1 MNRNEKALIRMV
13 DVQLL
18 LRERHSK
25 AEISRRLGVSYET
38 IRRHINDYE
47 QNERLARQAICDS
60 LLWVGI
66 QVERGNL
73 KRLEGREKTH
83 AILSLIYKTGDSQ
96 DDDFQDDSQRAL
108 RAAFK
113 KATGD
118 RAGNRP

>member
-25 AEISRRLGVSYET
+25 AEISRQLGVSYET
-38 IRRHINDYE
+38 IRRHINDYH
-47 QNERLARQAICDS
+47 QNERLAQQAIRDS

-73 KRLEGREKTH
+73 KRLEGQEKVH
-83 AILSLIYKTGDSQ
+83 AILSLLYKTN
-96 DDDFQDDSQRAL
+96 DFQDDDSQRAL
-108 RAAFK
+108 RAAFQ
-113 KATGD
+113 KAKGEGKVEKLENTQ
-118 RAGNRP
+118 